1 MINTTLNL
9 KEVFNMRKTLTF
21 TLLLLTLFVLV
32 ACGSKTSGN
41 ILKSELLGNTY
52 TYVLN
57 IDENITK
64 DNDLL
69 SAAYSASSHIYESIQ
84 DEIGLGKYYLD
95 LTIQIKGTNK
105 VQLKFVINENITKPG
120 LKLISEK
127 IL

>member
-1 MINTTLNL
+1 
-9 KEVFNMRKTLTF
+9 MRKTLTF

-41 ILKSELLGNTY
+41 ILNSELLGNTY